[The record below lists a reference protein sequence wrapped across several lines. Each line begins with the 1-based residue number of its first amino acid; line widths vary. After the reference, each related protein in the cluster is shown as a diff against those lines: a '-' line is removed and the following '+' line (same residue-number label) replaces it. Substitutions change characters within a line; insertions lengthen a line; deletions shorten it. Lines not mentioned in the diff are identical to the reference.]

1 MRPVLTGITTPPV
14 NGDDA
19 PDPTSEHRSL
29 KPPTPNHMQIKS
41 KYLLTMLV
49 VAGISVAALP
59 ANAAT
64 FVAGDLLL
72 GFRATGGTGST
83 SNLVVNLGQ
92 ADTVYRDATSGIASI
107 ADLGAILTSTYG
119 SDWATRSDLSWGVVG
134 VRSASSLNSTVDGD
148 PQRTNYLSIAQSAY
162 APGTQQSAAPTIGT
176 GTARGDVATAINDLG
191 LAYAAASG
199 TTFAVLNASTANSWT
214 DQVVTDNNFAYGASV
229 EASSV
234 NGIDATGLD
243 LYRILHTTTGA
254 NPSGTIGTGS
264 YEGTFTISSS
274 GVVGYSVGA
283 VPEPS
288 RALLAACGLGG
299 LLLRRRRPRKA

>member
-1 MRPVLTGITTPPV
+1 
-14 NGDDA
+14 
-19 PDPTSEHRSL
+19 
-29 KPPTPNHMQIKS
+29 MQIKS
-41 KYLLTMLV
+41 KHLLTMLV

-72 GFRATGGTGST
+72 GFRATGGTGAT

-92 ADTVYRDATSGIASI
+92 ADTVYRDATSGISSI

-134 VRSASSLNSTVDGD
+134 LRDPSGIGSTSVDGD
-148 PQRTNYLSIAQSAY
+148 PKRTSYVSAAQTTY
-162 APGTQQSAAPTIGT
+162 APGTQQSAAWNIPGSTTRADIT
-176 GTARGDVATAINDLG
+176 TAINDFN
-191 LAYAAASG
+191 LAYTAATG
-199 TTFAVLNASTANSWT
+199 TTYAVIDSSSVNSWT
-214 DQVVTDNNFAYGASV
+214 DQVVNDGNFKLPGSL
-229 EASSV
+229 EASSAT
-234 NGIDATGLD
+234 GIDDTGLD
-243 LYRILHTTTGA
+243 LYRILNTTTGA
-254 NPSGTIGTGS
+254 NPTGTVGVGS

-274 GVVGYSVGA
+274 GVVGFSVGA

>member
-1 MRPVLTGITTPPV
+1 
-14 NGDDA
+14 
-19 PDPTSEHRSL
+19 
-29 KPPTPNHMQIKS
+29 MQIKS

-92 ADTVYRDATSGIASI
+92 ADTVYRDATSGIANV

-119 SDWATRSDLSWGVVG
+119 SDWATRSDLSWGIVG
-134 VRSASSLNSTVDGD
+134 VRDASGIGAAVVDGD
-148 PQRTNYLSIAQSAY
+148 PKRTSYISAAQTTYS
-162 APGTQQSAAPTIGT
+162 PGTQQSSAWNVPGST
-176 GTARGDVATAINDLG
+176 GRGDIATAINDLQV
-191 LAYAAASG
+191 AYAAASG
-199 TTFAVLNASTANSWT
+199 TSLAVLDGTAANSWT
-214 DQVVTDNNFAYGASV
+214 DQIVTDNNFKVGASI
-229 EASSV
+229 EASSA

-243 LYRILHTTTGA
+243 LYRILNTTTGA
-254 NPSGTIGTGS
+254 SPTGTVGVGS

-274 GVVGYSVGA
+274 GVVGFSVGA

-288 RALLAACGLGG
+288 RALLAGLGLGG

>member
-1 MRPVLTGITTPPV
+1 
-14 NGDDA
+14 
-19 PDPTSEHRSL
+19 
-29 KPPTPNHMQIKS
+29 MQIKS

-49 VAGISVAALP
+49 VAGISAAALP

-92 ADTVYRDATSGIASI
+92 ADTIYRDSTSGVASI

-119 SDWATRSDLSWGVVG
+119 SDWATRSDLSWGVLG
-134 VRSASSLNSTVDGD
+134 VRDPSGIGAAVVDGD
-148 PQRTNYLSIAQSAY
+148 PKRTSYVSAAQTTY
-162 APGTQQSAAPTIGT
+162 APGTQQSAAWNIPGSTT
-176 GTARGDVATAINDLG
+176 RGDIANAINDLQV
-191 LAYAAASG
+191 AYAAASG
-199 TTFAVLNASTANSWT
+199 TSLAVIDASTPNSWT
-214 DQVVTDNNFAYGASV
+214 DQVVTDGNFKLPGSL
-229 EASSV
+229 EASSAD
-234 NGIDATGLD
+234 GIDATGLD
-243 LYRILHTTTGA
+243 LYRILNTATGA
-254 NPSGTIGTGS
+254 NPTGTAGVGS

-274 GVVGYSVGA
+274 GVVGFSVGA